1 MPWKEAINQPG
12 AKQMVYG
19 KKLMESRPYLTR
31 IPAPNLLVNDE
42 IQSSVPGARQYR
54 FVATRDRSGS
64 YAMIYVPIGRKF
76 KIQTSLISGTKIK
89 AWWYNPRDGK
99 ATEIGTI
106 NKQDQIEFI
115 SPEPGENLDWIL
127 VLDDEDK
134 HYPPPGEKTY

>member
-1 MPWKEAINQPG
+1 M
-12 AKQMVYG
+12 
-19 KKLMESRPYLTR
+19 TR
-31 IPAPNLLVNDE
+31 IPDSNLLVNDE
-42 IQSSVPGARQYR
+42 IQSSVPGAGQYR
-54 FVATRDRSGS
+54 FVATRDESGT
-64 YAMIYVPIGRKF
+64 YAMIYVPTGRKF
-76 KIQTSLISGTKIK
+76 TIQTSLLSGTKIK

-127 VLDDEDK
+127 VIDDEDK